1 MISLN
6 DYLQSFSFLTSDI
19 KEALVQSFEP
29 VSIDKGALLLQPGK
43 TAKELYFIEQ
53 GMIRGYYEKD
63 DKEITHWFGY
73 EGHLCTSYFS
83 FISETPSFEYIQ
95 SIEPLKIQKIKRTTL
110 YQLYEQFPLLNRL
123 GREITEQY
131 YIQLEERLYH
141 QHFKEAGERY
151 QLFCQ
156 QKPEVLQRAPL
167 GSIASYLGISQE
179 TLSRIRSKKD

>member
-6 DYLQSFSFLTSDI
+6 NYLQSFPFLTSEI
-19 KEALVQSFEP
+19 TEALLHSFEP
-29 VSIDKGALLLQPGK
+29 ASIDKGALLLQPGK
-43 TAKELYFIEQ
+43 TARELYFIEQ

-63 DKEITHWFGY
+63 GKEITHWFGH
-73 EGHLCTSYFS
+73 EAHLCTSYYS
-83 FISETPSFEYIQ
+83 FLSETPSFEYIQ
-95 SIEPLKIQKIKRTTL
+95 SIEPLKIQKLKRSTL

-123 GREITEQY
+123 GREIIEQY

-141 QHFKEAGERY
+141 QHFKEARERY

-156 QKPEVLQRAPL
+156 KKPEVLQRAPL

-179 TLSRIRSKKD
+179 TLSRIRSKKN